1 MQARQASV
9 RGLRIPLR
17 SLTLAKATEPARL
30 LASDDPAL
38 SPESTRM
45 ADLDPGSGYRAA
57 VAVITTDEIDVT
69 ERWWTPPS
77 PGHGQ

>member
-1 MQARQASV
+1 MKATGVAAY
-9 RGLRIPLR
+9 LR
-17 SLTLAKATEPARL
+17 SLTLAKATSPPAC
-30 LASDDPAL
+30 ASDDPAL

-69 ERWWTPPS
+69 ERWWTPSS